1 MSSSNPKLSTLAL
14 HTGPPS
20 SAWEGG
26 AERHLAPPITP
37 SATFVLPRGEEVIGE
52 PVYGRYGNPSRLQLE
67 ATLAALEGAD
77 HCLTFASGM
86 AAICAVL
93 DTLVPGEQVV
103 ASNQLYGGSL
113 AQIQALPKRGVEVAF
128 VDACKEGEVMKAVTS
143 ATKLVWLEVCTNPGL
158 RLLDLKKVVNDVR
171 SLNQGNEIIIGIDNT
186 FLTPWVVRPLTFGV
200 DLVMHSCTKY
210 LNGHSDVIM
219 GSLLMNSE
227 RLHSRLAA
235 VQRYHGAVP
244 SPFDCYLVLRSLA
257 TLDVRMRRHETTGL
271 RVAEWLEQQ
280 EGVHHHHHHQ
290 HHHHRHHHRHRLELQ
305 EGVHGV
311 THPLLPS
318 HSQHKLALAQHGGR
332 HSGML
337 AFSLGSGN
345 QAAVFLS
352 SLQLIKSAASL
363 GSTHSLA
370 CQPARITHAMC
381 NKKQLEEA
389 GVTKGMLRISLGL
402 EEAEDIISDL
412 DQALQRAVLQK

>member
-1 MSSSNPKLSTLAL
+1 MGGTA
-14 HTGPPS
+14 TPPVFS
-20 SAWEGG
+20 FA
-26 AERHLAPPITP
+26 
-37 SATFVLPRGEEVIGE
+37 
-52 PVYGRYGNPSRLQLE
+52 QLE

-128 VDACKEGEVMKAVTS
+128 VDACKEGEVKKAVTS
-143 ATKLVWLEVCTNPGL
+143 ATRLVWLEVCTNPGL

-171 SLNQGNEIIIGIDNT
+171 SSNQGDEIIIGIDNT

-219 GSLLMNSE
+219 GALLMDSE
-227 RLHSRLAA
+227 GLHGRMAA
-235 VQRYHGAVP
+235 VQRYRGAVP

-257 TLDVRMRRHETTGL
+257 TLDIRMSRHETTGM

-280 EGVHHHHHHQ
+280 EGVY
-290 HHHHRHHHRHRLELQ
+290 
-305 EGVHGV
+305 GV

-318 HSQHKLALAQHGGR
+318 HSQHKLALAQHCGR

-337 AFSLGSGN
+337 AFSLASGN
-345 QAAVFLS
+345 QASEFLS

-381 NKKQLEEA
+381 NEKQLEEA
-389 GVTKGMLRISLGL
+389 GVAKGMLRISVGL

-412 DQALQRAVLQK
+412 DQALQRALFQK

>member
-1 MSSSNPKLSTLAL
+1 MSSTHPKLSTLAL

-37 SATFVLPRGEEVIGE
+37 SATFVLPQGEEVIGE

-128 VDACKEGEVMKAVTS
+128 VDACKEGEVRKAVTS

-171 SLNQGNEIIIGIDNT
+171 SCNQGDEIIIGIDNT
-186 FLTPWVVRPLTFGV
+186 FITPWVVRPLTFGV

-219 GSLLMNSE
+219 GALLMDSE
-227 RLHSRLAA
+227 RLHGRLAA
-235 VQRYHGAVP
+235 VQRYRGAVP

-257 TLDVRMRRHETTGL
+257 TLDVRMRRHEATGI
-271 RVAEWLEQQ
+271 RVAEWLEHQ
-280 EGVHHHHHHQ
+280 EGVY
-290 HHHHRHHHRHRLELQ
+290 
-305 EGVHGV
+305 GV

-318 HSQHKLALAQHGGR
+318 HSQHKLALVQHSGR

-337 AFSLGSGN
+337 AFSLASGN
-345 QAAVFLS
+345 QASVFLS

-381 NKKQLEEA
+381 NEKQLEEA
-389 GVTKGMLRISLGL
+389 GVTRGMLRISVGL

-412 DQALQRAVLQK
+412 EQALQRALLQK

>member
-1 MSSSNPKLSTLAL
+1 MSSTHPKLSTLAL

-37 SATFVLPRGEEVIGE
+37 SATFVLPQGEEVIGE

-93 DTLVPGEQVV
+93 DTLLPGEQVV

-143 ATKLVWLEVCTNPGL
+143 ATRLIWLEVCTNPGL
-158 RLLDLKKVVNDVR
+158 RLLDLEKVVSDVR
-171 SLNQGNEIIIGIDNT
+171 TCNQGDEIIIGIDNT
-186 FLTPWVVRPLTFGV
+186 FLTPWVVRPLAFGV

-219 GSLLMNSE
+219 GALLMNSE
-227 RLHSRLAA
+227 RLHNRLAA
-235 VQRYHGAVP
+235 VQRYRGAVP

-257 TLDVRMRRHETTGL
+257 TLDVRMRQHETTGL

-280 EGVHHHHHHQ
+280 EGVCC
-290 HHHHRHHHRHRLELQ
+290 
-305 EGVHGV
+305 V

-337 AFSLGSGN
+337 AFSLESGK
-345 QAAVFLS
+345 QAATFLS

-381 NKKQLEEA
+381 NEKQLEEA
-389 GVTKGMLRISLGL
+389 GVTKGMLRISVGL
-402 EEAEDIISDL
+402 EEADDIISDL
-412 DQALQRAVLQK
+412 DQALQKALLQK

>member
-1 MSSSNPKLSTLAL
+1 MSFTHPKLSTLAL

-26 AERHLAPPITP
+26 AQRHLAPPITP
-37 SATFVLPRGEEVIGE
+37 SATFVLPQGEEVVGE

-67 ATLAALEGAD
+67 ETLAALEGSE
-77 HCLTFASGM
+77 HCLTFGSGM
-86 AAICAVL
+86 AAICALL
-93 DTLVPGEQVV
+93 DTLLPGEQVV
-103 ASNQLYGGSL
+103 ASNQLYGGTL

-128 VDACKEGEVMKAVTS
+128 VDACEAGDVKKAVTS
-143 ATKLVWLEVCTNPGL
+143 ATRLVWLEVCTNPGL
-158 RLLDLKKVVNDVR
+158 RLLDLEKVVQDVR
-171 SLNQGNEIIIGIDNT
+171 SCDRGNEIIIGIDNT

-219 GSLLMNSE
+219 GALLMDSE
-227 RLHSRLAA
+227 RLHSKLAA
-235 VQRYHGAVP
+235 VQRYRGAVP

-257 TLDVRMRRHETTGL
+257 TLDVRMRQHERTGL
-271 RVAEWLEQQ
+271 RVAQWLQKQ
-280 EGVHHHHHHQ
+280 DGV
-290 HHHHRHHHRHRLELQ
+290 L
-305 EGVHGV
+305 GV
-311 THPLLPS
+311 THPLLTS
-318 HSQHKLALAQHGGR
+318 HHQHQLALAQHRGR

-337 AFSLGSGN
+337 AFSLASGD

-352 SLQLIKSAASL
+352 SLRLVKSAASL

-381 NKKQLEEA
+381 NDKQLEEA
-389 GVTKGMLRISLGL
+389 GVTRGMLRISVGL

-412 DQALQRAVLQK
+412 EQALQRALLQK